1 MLVSRYCYQHI
12 KTTHV
17 YDQYYQHIVYNDY
30 CLLIIFIIINT
41 NLYY

>member
-12 KTTHV
+12 KTTHQN

-30 CLLIIFIIINT
+30 CL
-41 NLYY
+41 